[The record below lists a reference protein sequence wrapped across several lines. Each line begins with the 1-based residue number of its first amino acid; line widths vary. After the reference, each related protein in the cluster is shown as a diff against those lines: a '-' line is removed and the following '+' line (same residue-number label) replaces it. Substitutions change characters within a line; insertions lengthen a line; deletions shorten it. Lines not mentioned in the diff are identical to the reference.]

1 MDQQAWNDEDG
12 VSLMSNENKIV
23 LFACVGHFF
32 THFYELLFPSL
43 AIPLTI
49 YLGLPLADVLTLSFL
64 MYLLY
69 GLGALPWG
77 FFSDRVGHRISIVIF
92 FVGTGAGAV
101 LTSFAQEPA
110 FIVASL
116 AMIGFFA
123 SIYHPAGTALITHG
137 TRKRGMAL
145 GINGVAGNLGLVS
158 APFVAGLFNWLFG
171 WQITYLLIGIV
182 ALFWGIILIFVSID
196 EEPVVPDTKPA
207 PVPGNSSRN
216 NNGRLFIILCVIMT
230 ISGLAYRSNSIVLPS
245 YLEFKAQFLFDLFTR
260 FKIGDLQGAKT
271 FSATLL
277 ASCIYIISTVGQLAG
292 GRLAD
297 KYDLRFM
304 YILFH
309 SLSLPFVIIMAFTG
323 QMWLVIA
330 ASLYVFFAL
339 GMQPIENSL
348 IAKLTPSKWRSTA
361 FGLKFI
367 LTFGVGSLAVYIVGW
382 IKEYWSLSAVYLFVA
397 LTIVLLISVI
407 IVLIATSRGM
417 SCRNTD

>member
-1 MDQQAWNDEDG
+1 M
-12 VSLMSNENKIV
+12 LNENKIV

-49 YLGLPLADVLTLSFL
+49 YLNLPLAEVLTLSFL
-64 MYLLY
+64 MYLFY

-77 FFSDRVGHRISIVIF
+77 FFSDRFGHRISIVIF

-110 FIVASL
+110 FIVTSL
-116 AMIGFFA
+116 AIIGFFA

-145 GINGVAGNLGLVS
+145 GVNGVAGNLGLVS

-171 WQITYLLIGIV
+171 WQITYLLIGLFS
-182 ALFWGIILIFVSID
+182 LFWGIILFFVSID
-196 EEPVVPDTKPA
+196 EEPVVPDTEPA
-207 PVPGNSSRN
+207 PVTGNNSRN
-216 NNGRLFIILCVIMT
+216 NNGRLFIILCIIMT

-245 YLEFKAQFLFDLFTR
+245 YLELKAEFLFDIFSR
-260 FKIGDLQGAKT
+260 FEIGDLQGAKT
-271 FSATLL
+271 FAATIL
-277 ASCIYIISTVGQLAG
+277 ASFIYIISTVGQLAG
-292 GRLAD
+292 GHLAD
-297 KYDLRFM
+297 KHDLRFV
-304 YILFH
+304 YIFFH
-309 SLSLPFVIIMAFTG
+309 ILSLPFVIMMAFTG
-323 QMWLVIA
+323 QVWLIVT
-330 ASLYVFFAL
+330 ASIYVFFAL
-339 GMQPIENSL
+339 GTQPIENSL

-382 IKEYWSLSAVYLFVA
+382 IKEYWSLSAVYLFIA
-397 LTIVLLISVI
+397 LAIVLLMSVI
-407 IVLIATSRGM
+407 IILIAASRGT
-417 SCRNTD
+417 SCRNIE